1 MRHTGF
7 AVLVNHPL
15 PHELVEQI
23 YDEWLCVLRQRRQVR
38 LPVPRRRPGRILRPG
53 RQRDRQGQHREAT
66 SRSSSTYPWG
76 LYPSEVSD
84 AALRYAETAK
94 AIATTLLGWVHDHTP
109 DAVRDRLSMPLPD
122 MMNGSTRTLLRVLR
136 YPPLTGDEPAD
147 AVRAAAHEDINL
159 LTVLPAANEPG
170 LQVRDLAGNWHD
182 VPCDFGSIAINAGD
196 MLQLATGGYYPS
208 TTHRV
213 TNPTGDGARR
223 SRLSLPLFL
232 HPADDVVLAEG
243 RTAFSYLRERIAE
256 LRSQDLKSAG

>member
-1 MRHTGF
+1 M
-7 AVLVNHPL
+7 
-15 PHELVEQI
+15 
-23 YDEWLCVLRQRRQVR
+23 
-38 LPVPRRRPGRILRPG
+38 
-53 RQRDRQGQHREAT
+53 
-66 SRSSSTYPWG
+66 
-76 LYPSEVSD
+76 
-84 AALRYAETAK
+84 
-94 AIATTLLGWVHDHTP
+94 
-109 DAVRDRLSMPLPD
+109 
-122 MMNGSTRTLLRVLR
+122 
-136 YPPLTGDEPAD
+136 
-147 AVRAAAHEDINL
+147 
-159 LTVLPAANEPG
+159 LPAANEPG